1 MDTEEIKQNN
11 DNYEYMLKAVQ
22 EKGKNL
28 ELASENLKNNKEI
41 VMQALKQDG
50 ESLEFAS
57 DKLKDD
63 KEV

>member
-50 ESLEFAS
+50 ESLEI
-57 DKLKDD
+57 KR
-63 KEV
+63 